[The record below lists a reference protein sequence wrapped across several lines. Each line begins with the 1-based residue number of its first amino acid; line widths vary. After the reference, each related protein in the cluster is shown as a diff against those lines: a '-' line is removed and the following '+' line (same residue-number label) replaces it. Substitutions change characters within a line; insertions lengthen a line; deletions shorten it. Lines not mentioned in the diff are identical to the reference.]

1 MKKENK
7 ALLIKWL
14 ICFGIASLITC
25 IVILFRGF
33 TTPDLEMKMEAW
45 TQGKML
51 FGLASTIIQLLV
63 DGFSVSGLLMTLVAG
78 LIFVSGEGAFI
89 GIGFIARS
97 VVLTFLPMGRKKH
110 ELYKDYRE
118 RKLEEL
124 KKQKDICIL
133 GTGLLFLFI
142 GIVFIIIWLVFCY
155 NKV

>member
-7 ALLIKWL
+7 SLLIKWL
-14 ICFGIASLITC
+14 ICFGVAALITC
-25 IVILFRGF
+25 LVILIRGMF
-33 TTPDLEMKMEAW
+33 TPDLEMKIEAW

-51 FGLASTIIQLLV
+51 SVLASTIIQLLA

-78 LIFVSGEGAFI
+78 LLFVSGEGAFI

-118 RKLEEL
+118 RKMQEL
-124 KKQKDICIL
+124 KKQNDICIL
-133 GTGLLFLFI
+133 VSGLSFLFI
-142 GIVFIIIWLVFCY
+142 GIVFNVIWLVFCY